1 MESFGILVSELDLVK
16 EKDSEERIEEAFEGF
31 DMEEKEELNFE
42 EFMTIA
48 RRLAFK
54 KRQDKDNKRM
64 ADISEA
70 KLHEVFKKNKK
81 YNEALDEDCL
91 SMSACYD
98 SLRLLRIKMNPREY
112 EKKFFEFD
120 INRDRFISLEEFRR
134 FLGKEPKE

>member
-1 MESFGILVSELDLVK
+1 MESFGLLIIELDLVK
-16 EKDSEERIEEAFEGF
+16 EEDSEMKLDEAFEGF
-31 DMEEKEELNFE
+31 DMDEKEELNFE

-48 RRLAFK
+48 RRLAYR
-54 KRQDKDNKRM
+54 KRQDKDKKRM
-64 ADISEA
+64 ADVSEN
-70 KLHEVFKKNKK
+70 KLNEVFRRNAKR
-81 YNEALDEDCL
+81 NEASNEDCL

-120 INRDRFISLEEFRR
+120 SNRDRFINLEEFRR